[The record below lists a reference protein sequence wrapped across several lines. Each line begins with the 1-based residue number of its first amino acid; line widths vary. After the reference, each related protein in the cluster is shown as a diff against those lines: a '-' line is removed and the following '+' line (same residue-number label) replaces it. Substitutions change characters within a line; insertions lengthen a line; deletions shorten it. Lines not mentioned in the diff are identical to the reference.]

1 MPSSDRVSKEVSR
14 ILRVLQGTQFEDCL
28 PLEKGYKNLSF
39 ATGIY
44 GLKSSTE
51 LLYVGMASAFRT
63 RFQTGHQTLAKMFL
77 DGLNSADIRVVTAPI
92 TVRYLNH
99 LSDIEDTI
107 LFALRPKYNE
117 RIPSVEKMAKMKL
130 KETTSGHLTQVLKF
144 LPDPIVE
151 ALEDHADTY
160 GLSDLQVLELAIAQF
175 LDLDSVSFG
184 DREQYK
190 GLGAV
195 LEQNAILKA
204 KLKAL
209 GQEVEE

>member
-1 MPSSDRVSKEVSR
+1 MPSSERVSKEVSR
-14 ILRVLQGTQFEDCL
+14 ILRVLRTQFEDCL

-39 ATGIY
+39 GTGIY
-44 GLKSSTE
+44 GLKSRTE

-77 DGLNSADIRVVTAPI
+77 DGLNAVDIRVVTVPI
-92 TVRYLNH
+92 TVRYLDH

-107 LFALRPKYNE
+107 LFALHPKYNE
-117 RIPSVEKMAKMKL
+117 RIPSPEKMAKMKL
-130 KETTSGHLTQVLKF
+130 KETTSGQLTQVLKF
-144 LPDPIVE
+144 LPDRVVE

-190 GLGAV
+190 GLGAA

-204 KLKAL
+204 RLKAL
-209 GQEVEE
+209 GEEVED